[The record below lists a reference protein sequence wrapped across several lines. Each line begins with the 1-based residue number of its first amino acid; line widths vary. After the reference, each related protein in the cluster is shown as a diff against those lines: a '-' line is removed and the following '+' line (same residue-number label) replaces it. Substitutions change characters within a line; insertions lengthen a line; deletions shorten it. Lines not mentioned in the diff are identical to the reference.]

1 MFALFYAAT
10 GLGMA
15 VYYRKLAVRSLRG
28 FIELMAVPGASA
40 AFLLWVAVKSVP
52 GLGGWWSPVM
62 KLAYVMIGIGVLL
75 MIVARARNQ
84 TDYFSRPIEAY
95 EPDAAREG

>member
-1 MFALFYAAT
+1 MIPRHL
-10 GLGMA
+10 
-15 VYYRKLAVRSLRG
+15 
-28 FIELMAVPGASA
+28 
-40 AFLLWVAVKSVP
+40 
-52 GLGGWWSPVM
+52 
-62 KLAYVMIGIGVLL
+62 MIGIGVLL